1 VLSSTAL
8 TFYDPV
14 VLEGGP
20 YKMVIAAA
28 AEGTLS
34 EILRSSGLEVH
45 VAGVDLSVFNAGN
58 AAWFADLMRQ
68 YGVDLVHI
76 NARAGAPVISAAW
89 QHGSRIIHH
98 WRRLAANEEDRQL
111 LEFSD
116 VVIVPCESARLELSR
131 TIEPSKI
138 VTVPEGLTLS
148 RLLPAAGP
156 NARNFSRATR
166 GLKAGDEIITMIG
179 WIGPEKKPDLLIRAL
194 PLILS
199 SRPNA
204 IVLLVGDIY
213 SAHRRYAATLWEL
226 ANSLGVCG
234 RIRHLPFTGNIGKIY
249 GLSDVFVSCNE
260 DEAFG
265 RAIVEAAVA
274 GLPVVVPARGVQ
286 TCLAQQGFAVQMFD
300 VKSVASL
307 GQAVL
312 DALSHGAVR
321 TPPDANCL
329 REWDISLHAERIMGI
344 YDSLLAGSAQAYL

>member
-1 VLSSTAL
+1 MFKGYMPLAL
-8 TFYDPV
+8 FNKF
-14 VLEGGP
+14 LEGGP

-76 NARAGAPVISAAW
+76 NARAGAAVISAAW

-166 GLKAGDEIITMIG
+166 A
-179 WIGPEKKPDLLIRAL
+179 
-194 PLILS
+194 
-199 SRPNA
+199 SR
-204 IVLLVGDIY
+204 
-213 SAHRRYAATLWEL
+213 
-226 ANSLGVCG
+226 
-234 RIRHLPFTGNIGKIY
+234 
-249 GLSDVFVSCNE
+249 
-260 DEAFG
+260 
-265 RAIVEAAVA
+265 
-274 GLPVVVPARGVQ
+274 
-286 TCLAQQGFAVQMFD
+286 QGM
-300 VKSVASL
+300 
-307 GQAVL
+307 
-312 DALSHGAVR
+312 R
-321 TPPDANCL
+321 
-329 REWDISLHAERIMGI
+329 
-344 YDSLLAGSAQAYL
+344 SLL